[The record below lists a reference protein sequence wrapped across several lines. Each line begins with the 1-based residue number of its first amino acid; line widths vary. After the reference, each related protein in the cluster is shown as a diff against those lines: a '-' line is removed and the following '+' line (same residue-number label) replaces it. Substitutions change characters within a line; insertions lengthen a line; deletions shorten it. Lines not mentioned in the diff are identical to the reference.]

1 METIGN
7 ACKRVMIETI
17 IKHKMARHY
26 KRLEERLSCI
36 NLNPLVYET
45 LSKEWRFLE
54 QDLIEECKAVL
65 NDRKE
70 KQQL

>member
-7 ACKRVMIETI
+7 ACKRVMIEEI
-17 IKHKMARHY
+17 IKQKMARHY
-26 KRLEERLSCI
+26 KRLEERLSCV

-45 LSKEWRFLE
+45 ISREWRFLE

-70 KQQL
+70 EQ

>member
-7 ACKRVMIETI
+7 ACKRVMIEAI
-17 IKHKMARHY
+17 IKQKMARHY
-26 KRLEERLSCI
+26 KRLEERLGCI
-36 NLNPLVYET
+36 KLNPLVYET
-45 LSKEWRFLE
+45 ISKEWRFLE

-70 KQQL
+70 EQ